1 MVHLL
6 IDRLV
11 SSVPETD
18 NKIFVLLEKYVRC
31 VDKYLVDQETLQC
44 TVSTDLSVDGPR
56 VEVLGGA
63 GEPEEAPG
71 PRGVER
77 LPVRG
82 DREPSPA
89 PALALAPLL
98 PLLVQLHPG
107 LKLLP
112 LHLQ

>member
-1 MVHLL
+1 M
-6 IDRLV
+6 
-11 SSVPETD
+11 
-18 NKIFVLLEKYVRC
+18 
-31 VDKYLVDQETLQC
+31 
-44 TVSTDLSVDGPR
+44 STDLSVDGPC

-63 GEPEEAPG
+63 GEPEEAPA

-82 DREPSPA
+82 DREPPPA
-89 PALALAPLL
+89 PALAPLL

-112 LHLQ
+112 LHLQGEFVKCGSIQQY

>member
-1 MVHLL
+1 M
-6 IDRLV
+6 
-11 SSVPETD
+11 
-18 NKIFVLLEKYVRC
+18 
-31 VDKYLVDQETLQC
+31 
-44 TVSTDLSVDGPR
+44 STDLSVDGPS
-56 VEVLGGA
+56 VEVLGGP
-63 GEPEEAPG
+63 GEPEEASA

-82 DREPSPA
+82 DGEPPPA
-89 PALALAPLL
+89 PTLALAPLL